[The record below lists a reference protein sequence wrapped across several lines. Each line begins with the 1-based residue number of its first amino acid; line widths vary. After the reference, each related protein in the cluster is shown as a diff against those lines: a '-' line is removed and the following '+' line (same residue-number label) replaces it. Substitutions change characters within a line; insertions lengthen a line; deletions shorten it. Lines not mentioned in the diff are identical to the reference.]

1 VGNLPSED
9 IVHFLNAMGIETGI
23 ETQAAMAAA
32 RDVAAIAGIPA
43 ASRLATVGTR
53 EDIMRLGADAPAAHP
68 H

>member
-1 VGNLPSED
+1 
-9 IVHFLNAMGIETGI
+9 MGIETGI

-43 ASRLATVGTR
+43 ASRLAAVGTR
-53 EDIMRLGADAPAAHP
+53 EDILRLGSEAPAAHP

>member
-1 VGNLPSED
+1 
-9 IVHFLNAMGIETGI
+9 
-23 ETQAAMAAA
+23 MAAA

-53 EDIMRLGADAPAAHP
+53 EDIMRLGSEAPAAHP